1 MKRARAIP
9 NTAEHK
15 EDHSSD
21 TSSSENTTTAA
32 STSSSESSSNDVT
45 EYLANTG
52 ERTNPKLQK
61 KIVTGSN
68 QRIKQHHEL
77 EKTFKFLFLLF
88 NLLHQNSNP
97 TFWYHTLIY

>member
-1 MKRARAIP
+1 MKRPRAIP

-61 KIVTGSN
+61 KNCDWLQPKDQTTP
-68 QRIKQHHEL
+68 RIGEDFQVSLPPFQPPSSKQ
-77 EKTFKFLFLLF
+77 
-88 NLLHQNSNP
+88 
-97 TFWYHTLIY
+97 